1 MSYLWRQCIYDID
14 MKKNDD
20 TIKTKYILIAW
31 GSFGSFILLLFL
43 FFWLIAKGYLGFM
56 PTFEELENPDR
67 NLATEIYASDS
78 VVIGTYFKENRAK
91 ADYSELSPYLVDALV
106 CTEDARF
113 FKHSGVDIRG
123 LGRVM
128 IKTIIG
134 GDKDAGGG
142 STISQQLAKMLF
154 PREKFDNPISIVNR
168 KFREWVIAVK
178 IEKSYTKEEIIAM
191 YFNQFDF
198 LNLAVGIKTAS
209 KVYFNTTPRELKIEE
224 AAMLVGMA
232 KNPALFNPIR
242 RYDTTLQRRNVV
254 LSQMLRYKKI
264 TKAEF
269 DSLKVLPMVLDYQ
282 KVDHKMGSATYFRE
296 FLRTMLTAKMPEK
309 ENYGNIISYRDDST
323 RWAEDPWYGWCSKNR
338 KPDGS
343 EYDIYS
349 DGLKIYTTINSRMQS
364 YAEKAVRRH
373 MSEDLQPAFFR
384 LQKNRAKAPYAAELT
399 NEQIKSIIT
408 QAAKS
413 SERYKNM
420 LDEGINSNEILKTFK
435 KPISTQLFSYKGV
448 FDTVISPWDSIR
460 YMKHYLQAG
469 MLSMEPGSGHVK
481 AFVGGIE
488 YMFFQY
494 DHVIMQRRQV
504 GSTFKPF
511 LYTLAMQEGLSPCH
525 QVPNV
530 PTTFYLAD
538 TTWTPQNA
546 DDNKAG
552 EMVSLEWGLAQS
564 NNYVSAKLMQMFKPE
579 PVVNIAHE
587 MGVKSFIPAVPS
599 ICLGVAEL
607 TLYEMVG
614 AYGTFANHGVY
625 TQPIFITHIEDKFG
639 NVIASFVP
647 RRNEAISD
655 ETAYLMVKLLEN
667 VVNRGTSVR
676 LRFTYGFDNPIAG
689 KTGTTN
695 DHADG
700 WFMGLTPE
708 LVTGIWV
715 GGDERSIR
723 FSNIRD
729 GQGANAA
736 LPIWAYYMQDVYKDS
751 LALGYHKYISFPK
764 PEGVPFWKI
773 DCREYETRNN
783 SNLGKTNEP
792 VDKFFD

>member
-1 MSYLWRQCIYDID
+1 
-14 MKKNDD
+14 
-20 TIKTKYILIAW
+20 
-31 GSFGSFILLLFL
+31 
-43 FFWLIAKGYLGFM
+43 
-56 PTFEELENPDR
+56 
-67 NLATEIYASDS
+67 
-78 VVIGTYFKENRAK
+78 
-91 ADYSELSPYLVDALV
+91 
-106 CTEDARF
+106 
-113 FKHSGVDIRG
+113 
-123 LGRVM
+123 
-128 IKTIIG
+128 
-134 GDKDAGGG
+134 
-142 STISQQLAKMLF
+142 
-154 PREKFDNPISIVNR
+154 
-168 KFREWVIAVK
+168 
-178 IEKSYTKEEIIAM
+178 
-191 YFNQFDF
+191 
-198 LNLAVGIKTAS
+198 
-209 KVYFNTTPRELKIEE
+209 
-224 AAMLVGMA
+224 
-232 KNPALFNPIR
+232 
-242 RYDTTLQRRNVV
+242 
-254 LSQMLRYKKI
+254 
-264 TKAEF
+264 
-269 DSLKVLPMVLDYQ
+269 
-282 KVDHKMGSATYFRE
+282 
-296 FLRTMLTAKMPEK
+296 
-309 ENYGNIISYRDDST
+309 
-323 RWAEDPWYGWCSKNR
+323 
-338 KPDGS
+338 
-343 EYDIYS
+343 
-349 DGLKIYTTINSRMQS
+349 
-364 YAEKAVRRH
+364 
-373 MSEDLQPAFFR
+373 
-384 LQKNRAKAPYAAELT
+384 
-399 NEQIKSIIT
+399 
-408 QAAKS
+408 
-413 SERYKNM
+413 
-420 LDEGINSNEILKTFK
+420 
-435 KPISTQLFSYKGV
+435 
-448 FDTVISPWDSIR
+448 
-460 YMKHYLQAG
+460 
-469 MLSMEPGSGHVK
+469 
-481 AFVGGIE
+481 
-488 YMFFQY
+488 
-494 DHVIMQRRQV
+494 
-504 GSTFKPF
+504 
-511 LYTLAMQEGLSPCH
+511 
-525 QVPNV
+525 
-530 PTTFYLAD
+530 
-538 TTWTPQNA
+538 
-546 DDNKAG
+546 
-552 EMVSLEWGLAQS
+552 
-564 NNYVSAKLMQMFKPE
+564 MQMFKPE